1 MRYRTVRRILWA
13 AGATGIAASGAVA
26 WIGVTAP
33 LARTSA
39 VPSAALRSASTRAA
53 TAPAEDARVGGVDVR
68 RVADLDLRRPLYDPP
83 AVQAPTQPPPSLAL
97 RLLGTVVETGHSR
110 ALLVG
115 PDGKLQ
121 LKSVGDSLAG
131 AEILRIG
138 PDTVTVRHLDAD
150 VELKVERK
158 QAGG

>member
-1 MRYRTVRRILWA
+1 MSYRRVRRVLWA
-13 AGATGIAASGAVA
+13 AGAACIAASGAVA

-33 LARTSA
+33 LARTKA
-39 VPSAALRSASTRAA
+39 VPDGALRSASTRAA
-53 TAPAEDARVGGVDVR
+53 TAAAEDVRGGGDVG
-68 RVADLDLRRPLYDPP
+68 RVADLDLRRPVYDPP

-115 PDGKLQ
+115 ADGKLQ
-121 LKSVGDSLAG
+121 LKSIGDSLAG

-150 VELKVERK
+150 VELKIERK
-158 QAGG
+158 QVGG